1 MEQRFPMEQGC
12 SAAGRWGTGGTH
24 HGGPRPGAGPLR
36 GYVLGEGGQMDL
48 GTLLPEG
55 GGRRLHRTVPVAE
68 LRKRGCWPVTGG
80 KAVLTYAFSGG
91 STQSGPRGWTG
102 LDRPETCFPADPV
115 LAQGAREGGGP
126 SSSGGG
132 TGCSVWP
139 GPGIPGGPSP
149 WSPPSAWPRSRVWG
163 GGGMWFTTLPQR
175 GGPLWR
181 ERPRRV
187 RPPACRRCRAG
198 STAPGRPEVPR
209 GCPAR

>member
-1 MEQRFPMEQGC
+1 MEQRFPMEQGVLRC
-12 SAAGRWGTGGTH
+12 RQVGDRAELTMEVP
-24 HGGPRPGAGPLR
+24 GPGQGLYR
-36 GYVLGEGGQMDL
+36 GYALGEGGQMDL

-80 KAVLTYAFSGG
+80 MAVLTYAFSGG

-115 LAQGAREGGGP
+115 LAQGAREGGRAFFFR
-126 SSSGGG
+126 
-132 TGCSVWP
+132 P

-149 WSPPSAWPRSRVWG
+149 WPPPSAWPRSRPWE
-163 GGGMWFTTLPQR
+163 GGGMWSTTLPQR

-209 GCPAR
+209 GCLAR

>member
-12 SAAGRWGTGGTH
+12 SAAGRWGRRAELTMEVP
-24 HGGPRPGAGPLR
+24 GPGQGLYR

-80 KAVLTYAFSGG
+80 MAVLTYAFSGG

-115 LAQGAREGGGP
+115 LAQGPGRANLLLPAGGRGVLSGLALGSPAALPPGP
-126 SSSGGG
+126 RLL
-132 TGCSVWP
+132 P
-139 GPGIPGGPSP
+139 GPGQGPGRAAVCGLPLY
-149 WSPPSAWPRSRVWG
+149 PRGAAPCG
-163 GGGMWFTTLPQR
+163 GNGR
-175 GGPLWR
+175 GGLGHRLAAGVELVVPPLGGQK
-181 ERPRRV
+181 
-187 RPPACRRCRAG
+187 A
-198 STAPGRPEVPR
+198 PR

>member
-1 MEQRFPMEQGC
+1 MEQRFPMEQGVLRC
-12 SAAGRWGTGGTH
+12 LQVGDRAELTMEVP
-24 HGGPRPGAGPLR
+24 GPGQGLYR

-91 STQSGPRGWTG
+91 STQSAPGWTG
-102 LDRPETCFPADPV
+102 LNRPETWLPGGPRPGS
-115 LAQGAREGGGP
+115 GAREGGRP

-139 GPGIPGGPSP
+139 GLDPRRPFPL
-149 WSPPSAWPRSRVWG
+149 SPPSAWPVKSLG
-163 GGGMWFTTLPQR
+163 G
-175 GGPLWR
+175 
-181 ERPRRV
+181 RR
-187 RPPACRRCRAG
+187 
-198 STAPGRPEVPR
+198 
-209 GCPAR
+209 